1 MVVRRMMRHVMT
13 AKKLP
18 PARRGNK
25 VMNEVVRTIIEEV
38 PHDEARKEWLA
49 DGRAQGEHE
58 EHIKYHGKR
67 ATREQRHHEAVLV
80 AWVLMMHPVK
90 QKMQPLAPVRVV
102 RPVKDVPMQNVFGQ
116 SPSEHSAQ
124 MKHHNRD
131 RREFVPERAPD
142 QEEQD
147 DRDPRN
153 KGRCWVNPREALEKV
168 AFKHSARLRTPAFI
182 LRGSRGGR
190 Q

>member
-1 MVVRRMMRHVMT
+1 MVARMMTRHVMT
-13 AKKLP
+13 AKKLA

-90 QKMQPLAPVRVV
+90 QKMQPLAPGRAV
-102 RPVKDVPMQNVFGQ
+102 RPVKNVPMQTLFGPQ
-116 SPSEHSAQ
+116 PTENS
-124 MKHHNRD
+124 
-131 RREFVPERAPD
+131 
-142 QEEQD
+142 
-147 DRDPRN
+147 
-153 KGRCWVNPREALEKV
+153 
-168 AFKHSARLRTPAFI
+168 
-182 LRGSRGGR
+182 
-190 Q
+190 